1 MILVGGGCIAAT
13 PFLSLMEIITA
24 LPRYSDG
31 EIDRAFMREI
41 QTGFKRERE
50 TEKARVKQAAK
61 EAHQMKGT
69 THPVLGK
76 PVATIPARE
85 FFRLTQK
92 YGHETVHSKE
102 FLKYYNKK
110 FPELSPNKA

>member
-1 MILVGGGCIAAT
+1 MSDLNT
-13 PFLSLMEIITA
+13 PNIITS

-31 EIDRAFMREI
+31 EVDREFMKELI
-41 QTGFKRERE
+41 TGFELERKTEEKRVMQ
-50 TEKARVKQAAK
+50 ARK
-61 EAHQMKGT
+61 EASELRGK

-76 PVATIPARE
+76 PVATMPARE
-85 FFRLTQK
+85 FFRLTKK

-102 FLKYYNKK
+102 FLQYYNKK

>member
-1 MILVGGGCIAAT
+1 M
-13 PFLSLMEIITA
+13 PEIITA

-41 QTGFKRERE
+41 MNGFKREKA
-50 TEKARVKQAAK
+50 TEKYRVKQAVK
-61 EAHQMKGT
+61 EANQLRGT
-69 THPVLGK
+69 EHPVLGR
-76 PVATIPARE
+76 PVATMPARE

-92 YGHETVHSKE
+92 YGHDEVHSKK
-102 FLKYYNKK
+102 FIQYYNKK